1 MTIMNKQCEIVRDL
15 LPLYID
21 DACSVS
27 SAQMIESHLPECD
40 ECTQI
45 YQSMKN
51 DDYDKVLQ
59 LEKDNVIAHHAKT
72 QTRKTLIA
80 GAGIAGI
87 LCIPILVCLIVNLAV
102 GHALSWFFIV
112 LTSLIVVASLTVVPL
127 VVEKQRGL
135 ATLFSFTVSLLLLLL
150 TCAIYTNGHWFLLVA
165 TSVVFGL
172 SVVFMPYIA
181 YTLPLPKIC
190 ANNKGLLIIGVDTIL
205 FVIMMVFIGLYQNS
219 PAYWKIMPPIASFNV
234 GFVWIIFLICRYLKT
249 NKFIRA
255 GISSIIT
262 GGYIFSVNNFINLI
276 LGERLPWPKMNLI
289 LWNID
294 TVDGNTKCM
303 ALAAG
308 IIIGVICIVMGIKC
322 GKESE

>member
-1 MTIMNKQCEIVRDL
+1 MNKQCEIVRDL

-21 DACSVS
+21 NACSVS
-27 SAQMIESHLPECD
+27 SAQMIETHLPECD

-45 YQSMKN
+45 YQAMKT
-51 DDYDKVLQ
+51 DHYEEVLKA
-59 LEKDNVIAHHAKT
+59 EKDDVIAHHAKT
-72 QTRKTLIA
+72 QTRKTLIV

-112 LTSLIVVASLTVVPL
+112 LTSLIVFASLTVVPL

-150 TCAIYTNGHWFLLVA
+150 TCAIYTHGHWFLLVA

-172 SVVFMPYIA
+172 SVVFMPYVA
-181 YTLPLPKIC
+181 YALPLSGFWK
-190 ANNKGLLIIGVDTIL
+190 NNKGLLILGTDTIL
-205 FVIMMVFIGLYQNS
+205 FTTMMLCIGFYSNVRT
-219 PAYWKIMPPIASFNV
+219 YWHYMPPLVLFNA
-234 GFVWIIFLICRYLKT
+234 GFIWIVFLVCRYLKT

-262 GGYIFSVNNFINLI
+262 GAYIYSADNIINLI
-276 LGERLPWPKMNLI
+276 LEERRPWPKMNLI
-289 LWNID
+289 MWGPG
-294 TVDGNTKCM
+294 TVDGNIKCTI
-303 ALAAG
+303 LFGG
-308 IIIGVICIVMGIKC
+308 ILIGVICIVMGIMR
-322 GKESE
+322 GKNQTE